1 MNIIFLGPPG
11 VGKGTQA
18 SHICDHYGIIH
29 LSTGD
34 ILRSEIK
41 ISSEVGKTAKSY
53 IDQGALVPD
62 DVLLDIINTRLGKED
77 AQSGYLLDGFPRTMP
92 QAEGLNDIMNNKSHN
107 LDVVISLTADENELV
122 QRLIKRGQDSGR
134 TDDAPE
140 VIKQRQEVYWEQTAP
155 LIHYYSNKN
164 ALIEV
169 DGIGSIVE
177 IKNRI
182 LTVLN
187 NHA

>member
-1 MNIIFLGPPG
+1 MNLIFLGPPG

-41 ISSEVGKTAKSY
+41 ISSEIGKTAKSY

-62 DVLLDIINTRLGKED
+62 DVLLDIINARLGKED
-77 AQSGYLLDGFPRTMP
+77 AQSGYLLDGFPRTIP

-107 LDVVISLTADENELV
+107 LDAVISLTADENELV

-134 TDDAPE
+134 TDDTPE

-155 LIHYYSNKN
+155 LVHYYSNN
-164 ALIEV
+164 NVLIEV

-177 IKNRI
+177 IKKRI

-187 NHA
+187 KNA